1 MFVQGEIC
9 VRIREDVFRNDRN
22 LENCKSVTYCNLCR
36 WMDDMTCYD
45 MIMTCDDI
53 RWYVTIWYDMLWYD
67 MVWYHMKCRGMCFF
81 LFSLIP
87 IFPRCGHGSLQIW
100 NFQMTASHKSGCT
113 RRMAGEWWDQRTS
126 LQLVLFCRILLCYI
140 YIYICTTNYITCFP
154 LAPSTTKQGSGNG
167 FPVPACHDTWDDR
180 RNLPVGRWKRKL
192 WFRSG
197 DVFYDFHGLF

>member
-1 MFVQGEIC
+1 
-9 VRIREDVFRNDRN
+9 
-22 LENCKSVTYCNLCR
+22 
-36 WMDDMTCYD
+36 MDG
-45 MIMTCDDI
+45 
-53 RWYVTIWYDMLWYD
+53 WYDMLWHDYGMRWYTMICDD
-67 MVWYHMKCRGMCFF
+67 MVWHAMIWYGTVSYEMSWDVFF

-126 LQLVLFCRILLCYI
+126 LQLVLFCRILIC

-154 LAPSTTKQGSGNG
+154 LAPSTTKQGSGNNG

-180 RNLPVGRWKRKL
+180 RNLPVGRW
-192 WFRSG
+192 
-197 DVFYDFHGLF
+197 

>member
-81 LFSLIP
+81 CSPSFPFFPAVAMDHCRSGISRWRHHTSRDARGGWLGNDETNEPHFNWCFSV
-87 IFPRCGHGSLQIW
+87 GSYY
-100 NFQMTASHKSGCT
+100 
-113 RRMAGEWWDQRTS
+113 
-126 LQLVLFCRILLCYI
+126 VI